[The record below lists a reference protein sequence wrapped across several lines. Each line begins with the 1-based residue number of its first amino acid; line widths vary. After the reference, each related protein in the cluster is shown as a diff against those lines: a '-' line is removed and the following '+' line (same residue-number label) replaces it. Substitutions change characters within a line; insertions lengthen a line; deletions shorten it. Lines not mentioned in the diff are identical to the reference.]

1 MANRMSWHVG
11 SVKISRVLEFEM
23 PVLTPDVLYP
33 DITPAHLERNRG
45 WLTPSL
51 LDPASNRLMMAIH
64 SFIIE
69 TPTSLI
75 LVDTCSGNDKSR
87 PHKQR
92 YHQKSW
98 PYLENLGA
106 AGYQPEDIQYVLC
119 THLHAD
125 HVGWNT
131 RLVGGRWI
139 PVFPNARYLFAAKEL
154 EYWQDEGQRGNY
166 TDDPYFEDSIAPILE
181 SGLADLVAMNH
192 VIDEFVA
199 LEPSVGHT
207 PGHVS
212 VWIRSDGEEAVL
224 SGDIMHT
231 ALQCAEPELNSCFCI
246 DAEMSR
252 RTRQQFV
259 ERHADSNT
267 LILPAHFPTPTVGH
281 IRRRSSGYR
290 FIFDGQSD

>member
-1 MANRMSWHVG
+1 M
-11 SVKISRVLEFEM
+11 I
-23 PVLTPDVLYP
+23 
-33 DITPAHLERNRG
+33 NRG
-45 WLTPSL
+45 
-51 LDPASNRLMMAIH
+51 
-64 SFIIE
+64 
-69 TPTSLI
+69 
-75 LVDTCSGNDKSR
+75 

-166 TDDPYFEDSIAPILE
+166 TDDPYFEDSTAPILE

-252 RTRQQFV
+252 RTRRQFV
-259 ERHADSNT
+259 ERHADSN
-267 LILPAHFPTPTVGH
+267 IVGQVGH
-281 IRRRSSGYR
+281 IMLRSAVMGMSMRQPDGRELATMQDLLAKCLKEGASGLSFGLMYNPSSYAEQGEIR
-290 FIFDGQSD
+290 A